1 MLVCCSCCNDKLR
14 REKRF
19 YERWIRESI
28 ATPRRTRGALESPP
42 PRSRRGGR
50 QSARRRAT
58 RNRRC
63 QSHRGR
69 LDFLNESP
77 ILLPRRGR
85 GRRRPGSRARPRRR
99 PSSRSAS
106 SPVVVVCGWHIRRA
120 FLAGAWLVPARRSK
134 RALSD
139 ASTRRIPS
147 SPLRVFDSPRDAR
160 EFRARSPASRPRI
173 IRPRRRPRRR
183 LAARP
188 APRPPRPPHRAHGH
202 HRTVGV
208 GVHAPSPPRRS
219 LAARRLRDSPRAP
232 PARQLQQRVLQHRV
246 LRRQRVRQ
254 PLQFASHASPRV
266 PLERPLPRPRRR
278 ARRAIRLE
286 STRASRR
293 FVVRAARRHRASPS
307 RRARVHARFPDR
319 LRAPIST
326 RARATRRAPSCV
338 AVGRHPRVGPRRS
351 RVSIGARAKSRVSI
365 GRRTCARSRVR
376 VRFGA
381 MCERVD
387 GEKRRAKKKKNATS
401 ATRRDRGYGRRIGRA
416 TTPRST
422 SRARHTT
429 IDRARAIARVAAR
442 APRTHRRRRVYFDA
456 RRRAKSRAR
465 ALDATRGATVLT
477 RADDR
482 VRETGAIMEVN
493 ATSTTGAREARA
505 RGDRSRSSANGSFW
519 TIWCAATRRR
529 ENGDEG
535 ADIKV

>member
-63 QSHRGR
+63 QSHRGH

-77 ILLPRRGR
+77 ILIPRRGR
-85 GRRRPGSRARPRRR
+85 GRRPGSRARPRRR

-106 SPVVVVCGWHIRRA
+106 SPVVVVCGWHIHRA

-173 IRPRRRPRRR
+173 IRPRRRRRPRRR
-183 LAARP
+183 PLPIARP
-188 APRPPRPPHRAHGH
+188 RQRHPPVPSR
-202 HRTVGV
+202 
-208 GVHAPSPPRRS
+208 APS
-219 LAARRLRDSPRAP
+219 
-232 PARQLQQRVLQHRV
+232 ARQLQQRVLQHRV
-246 LRRQRVRQ
+246 LRRERFRQ
-254 PLQFASHASPRV
+254 PLERVHASPRV

-293 FVVRAARRHRASPS
+293 VVLDARRHRA
-307 RRARVHARFPDR
+307 
-319 LRAPIST
+319 
-326 RARATRRAPSCV
+326 
-338 AVGRHPRVGPRRS
+338 RVGVCVDSVGTRGVATTS
-351 RVSIGARAKSRVSI
+351 SRVSI
-365 GRRTCARSRVR
+365 GRRTRVARFDWSAHVR
-376 VRFGA
+376 RFARFTPRERDVANA
-381 MCERVD
+381 MCAYM
-387 GEKRRAKKKKNATS
+387 RR
-401 ATRRDRGYGRRIGRA
+401 G
-416 TTPRST
+416 
-422 SRARHTT
+422 
-429 IDRARAIARVAAR
+429 
-442 APRTHRRRRVYFDA
+442 
-456 RRRAKSRAR
+456 
-465 ALDATRGATVLT
+465 
-477 RADDR
+477 
-482 VRETGAIMEVN
+482 
-493 ATSTTGAREARA
+493 
-505 RGDRSRSSANGSFW
+505 
-519 TIWCAATRRR
+519 
-529 ENGDEG
+529 
-535 ADIKV
+535 

>member
-63 QSHRGR
+63 QSHRGN

-77 ILLPRRGR
+77 ILIPRRGR
-85 GRRRPGSRARPRRR
+85 GRRPGSRARPRRR

-106 SPVVVVCGWHIRRA
+106 SPVVVVCGWHIHRA

-173 IRPRRRPRRR
+173 IRPRRRRRPRRR
-183 LAARP
+183 PLPIARARP
-188 APRPPRPPHRAHGH
+188 RH
-202 HRTVGV
+202 
-208 GVHAPSPPRRS
+208 PSVPS
-219 LAARRLRDSPRAP
+219 RAP
-232 PARQLQQRVLQHRV
+232 LARQLRQRVLQHRV
-246 LRRQRVRQ
+246 LRRERARQ
-254 PLQFASHASPRV
+254 PLERVHASPRV

-293 FVVRAARRHRASPS
+293 VVRVDAHAASDAPRVASARASACASMRSAPAAS
-307 RRARVHARFPDR
+307 DDVVARFDWSAACVARFDWSAHVRRFARYINFSNPHVRARVR
-319 LRAPIST
+319 SV
-326 RARATRRAPSCV
+326 CV
-338 AVGRHPRVGPRRS
+338 LRS
-351 RVSIGARAKSRVSI
+351 RI
-365 GRRTCARSRVR
+365 
-376 VRFGA
+376 
-381 MCERVD
+381 
-387 GEKRRAKKKKNATS
+387 
-401 ATRRDRGYGRRIGRA
+401 
-416 TTPRST
+416 
-422 SRARHTT
+422 
-429 IDRARAIARVAAR
+429 
-442 APRTHRRRRVYFDA
+442 
-456 RRRAKSRAR
+456 
-465 ALDATRGATVLT
+465 
-477 RADDR
+477 
-482 VRETGAIMEVN
+482 
-493 ATSTTGAREARA
+493 
-505 RGDRSRSSANGSFW
+505 
-519 TIWCAATRRR
+519 
-529 ENGDEG
+529 
-535 ADIKV
+535 

>member
-63 QSHRGR
+63 QSHRGH

-77 ILLPRRGR
+77 ILIPRRGR
-85 GRRRPGSRARPRRR
+85 GRRPGSRARPRRR

-106 SPVVVVCGWHIRRA
+106 SPVVVVCGWHIHRA

-173 IRPRRRPRRR
+173 IRPRRRRRPRRR
-183 LAARP
+183 PLPIARARP
-188 APRPPRPPHRAHGH
+188 RH
-202 HRTVGV
+202 
-208 GVHAPSPPRRS
+208 PSVPS
-219 LAARRLRDSPRAP
+219 RAP
-232 PARQLQQRVLQHRV
+232 LARQLRQRVLQHRV
-246 LRRQRVRQ
+246 LRRERVCQ
-254 PLQFASHASPRV
+254 PLERVHASPRV

-293 FVVRAARRHRASPS
+293 VVLAARRHRA
-307 RRARVHARFPDR
+307 RVGVCVD
-319 LRAPIST
+319 
-326 RARATRRAPSCV
+326 SC
-338 AVGRHPRVGPRRS
+338 GRHPRRRDD
-351 RVSIGARAKSRVSI
+351 ASRVSI
-365 GRRTCARSRVR
+365 GRRTSSRVSIGQRTCVDSR
-376 VRFGA
+376 VLHRANA
-381 MCERVD
+381 MWR
-387 GEKRRAKKKKNATS
+387 
-401 ATRRDRGYGRRIGRA
+401 TRCAHIC
-416 TTPRST
+416 
-422 SRARHTT
+422 
-429 IDRARAIARVAAR
+429 
-442 APRTHRRRRVYFDA
+442 DA
-456 RRRAKSRAR
+456 GKPS
-465 ALDATRGATVLT
+465 
-477 RADDR
+477 
-482 VRETGAIMEVN
+482 
-493 ATSTTGAREARA
+493 
-505 RGDRSRSSANGSFW
+505 
-519 TIWCAATRRR
+519 
-529 ENGDEG
+529 
-535 ADIKV
+535 

>member
-63 QSHRGR
+63 QSHRGH

-77 ILLPRRGR
+77 ILIPRRGR
-85 GRRRPGSRARPRRR
+85 GRRPGSRARPRRR

-106 SPVVVVCGWHIRRA
+106 SPVVVVCGWHIHRA

-173 IRPRRRPRRR
+173 IRPRRRRRPRRR
-183 LAARP
+183 PLPIARARQRHP
-188 APRPPRPPHRAHGH
+188 SVPSR
-202 HRTVGV
+202 
-208 GVHAPSPPRRS
+208 APS
-219 LAARRLRDSPRAP
+219 
-232 PARQLQQRVLQHRV
+232 ARQLQQRVLQHRV
-246 LRRQRVRQ
+246 LRRERARQ
-254 PLQFASHASPRV
+254 PLERVHASPRV

-293 FVVRAARRHRASPS
+293 VVLAARRHRARVGVCVDSVGTRGVGRR
-307 RRARVHARFPDR
+307 RRAFR
-319 LRAPIST
+319 L
-326 RARATRRAPSCV
+326 V
-338 AVGRHPRVGPRRS
+338 
-351 RVSIGARAKSRVSI
+351 GARASRVSI
-365 GRRTCARSRVR
+365 GRRTRVDSRVSPRDAGGERDVRNSDAGNKRAVCPFR
-376 VRFGA
+376 V
-381 MCERVD
+381 CVTVSHL
-387 GEKRRAKKKKNATS
+387 NATP
-401 ATRRDRGYGRRIGRA
+401 RDRA
-416 TTPRST
+416 
-422 SRARHTT
+422 RARHTT
-429 IDRARAIARVAAR
+429 NARAGSRARGARDA
-442 APRTHRRRRVYFDA
+442 THRRRRVYVDA
-456 RRRAKSRAR
+456 RDARNRRSNATDAR
-465 ALDATRGATVLT
+465 SDGINTRGRRGDGAGDHGG
-477 RADDR
+477 DDDDDDDG
-482 VRETGAIMEVN
+482 RE
-493 ATSTTGAREARA
+493 RA
-505 RGDRSRSSANGSFW
+505 RGR
-519 TIWCAATRRR
+519 AAIARRAR
-529 ENGDEG
+529 
-535 ADIKV
+535 

>member
-63 QSHRGR
+63 QSHRGH

-77 ILLPRRGR
+77 ILIPRRGR
-85 GRRRPGSRARPRRR
+85 GRRPGSRARPRRR

-106 SPVVVVCGWHIRRA
+106 SPVVVVCGWHIHRA

-173 IRPRRRPRRR
+173 IRPRRRRRPRRR
-183 LAARP
+183 PLPIARARP
-188 APRPPRPPHRAHGH
+188 RH
-202 HRTVGV
+202 
-208 GVHAPSPPRRS
+208 PSVPS
-219 LAARRLRDSPRAP
+219 RAP
-232 PARQLQQRVLQHRV
+232 LARQLRQRVLQHRV
-246 LRRQRVRQ
+246 LRRERARQ
-254 PLQFASHASPRV
+254 PLERVHASPRV

-293 FVVRAARRHRASPS
+293 VVLAARRHRARVGVCVDAVGTRGEDDVVARFDWSAHV
-307 RRARVHARFPDR
+307 RRFARFTPRERHVRIYATRVNPHVCARVWPFRV
-319 LRAPIST
+319 
-326 RARATRRAPSCV
+326 CV
-338 AVGRHPRVGPRRS
+338 TVSHLNASPR
-351 RVSIGARAKSRVSI
+351 
-365 GRRTCARSRVR
+365 
-376 VRFGA
+376 
-381 MCERVD
+381 
-387 GEKRRAKKKKNATS
+387 
-401 ATRRDRGYGRRIGRA
+401 
-416 TTPRST
+416 
-422 SRARHTT
+422 
-429 IDRARAIARVAAR
+429 DRARARSHDERARGIARAR
-442 APRTHRRRRVYFDA
+442 RARRDASTATRLHRRA
-456 RRRAKSRAR
+456 RRAKSALERDGRA
-465 ALDATRGATVLT
+465 
-477 RADDR
+477 
-482 VRETGAIMEVN
+482 E
-493 ATSTTGAREARA
+493 
-505 RGDRSRSSANGSFW
+505 
-519 TIWCAATRRR
+519 RRY
-529 ENGDEG
+529 
-535 ADIKV
+535 

>member
-63 QSHRGR
+63 QSHRGH

-77 ILLPRRGR
+77 ILIPRRGR
-85 GRRRPGSRARPRRR
+85 GRRPGSRARPRRR

-106 SPVVVVCGWHIRRA
+106 SPVVVVCGWHIHRA

-173 IRPRRRPRRR
+173 IRPRRRRRPRRR
-183 LAARP
+183 PLPIARARP
-188 APRPPRPPHRAHGH
+188 RH
-202 HRTVGV
+202 
-208 GVHAPSPPRRS
+208 PSVPS
-219 LAARRLRDSPRAP
+219 RAP
-232 PARQLQQRVLQHRV
+232 LARQLRQRVLQHRV
-246 LRRQRVRQ
+246 LRRERARQ
-254 PLQFASHASPRV
+254 PLERVHASARV

-293 FVVRAARRHRASPS
+293 VVLAARRHRARVGVCVDAVGTRGVGRR
-307 RRARVHARFPDR
+307 RRAFRLVGGVRRAFRLVGTRASIRAFYTARTR
-319 LRAPIST
+319 CGVRAIYKFFQPS
-326 RARATRRAPSCV
+326 RARACPFRVCV
-338 AVGRHPRVGPRRS
+338 TVSHLNASPR
-351 RVSIGARAKSRVSI
+351 
-365 GRRTCARSRVR
+365 
-376 VRFGA
+376 
-381 MCERVD
+381 
-387 GEKRRAKKKKNATS
+387 
-401 ATRRDRGYGRRIGRA
+401 
-416 TTPRST
+416 
-422 SRARHTT
+422 
-429 IDRARAIARVAAR
+429 DRARARSHDERARDPAR
-442 APRTHRRRRVYFDA
+442 ARGARRDA
-456 RRRAKSRAR
+456 STATRLHLRARRAKSALERDGRA
-465 ALDATRGATVLT
+465 
-477 RADDR
+477 
-482 VRETGAIMEVN
+482 E
-493 ATSTTGAREARA
+493 
-505 RGDRSRSSANGSFW
+505 
-519 TIWCAATRRR
+519 RRY
-529 ENGDEG
+529 
-535 ADIKV
+535 

>member
-63 QSHRGR
+63 QSHRGH

-77 ILLPRRGR
+77 ILIPRRGR
-85 GRRRPGSRARPRRR
+85 GRRPGSRARPRRR

-106 SPVVVVCGWHIRRA
+106 SPVVVVCGWHIHRA

-173 IRPRRRPRRR
+173 IRPRRRRRPRRR
-183 LAARP
+183 PLPIAR
-188 APRPPRPPHRAHGH
+188 
-202 HRTVGV
+202 
-208 GVHAPSPPRRS
+208 
-219 LAARRLRDSPRAP
+219 ARRRHPSVPSRAP
-232 PARQLQQRVLQHRV
+232 LARQLRQRVLQHRV
-246 LRRQRVRQ
+246 LRRERARQ
-254 PLQFASHASPRV
+254 PLERVHASPRV

-293 FVVRAARRHRASPS
+293 VVRVARRHRARVGVCVDAVGTRGVGRVVARFDWSAACIARFDWSAHVRRFARFTP
-307 RRARVHARFPDR
+307 RERDVRIYATRVNPTRARVCPFRV
-319 LRAPIST
+319 
-326 RARATRRAPSCV
+326 CV
-338 AVGRHPRVGPRRS
+338 TVSHLNASPR
-351 RVSIGARAKSRVSI
+351 
-365 GRRTCARSRVR
+365 
-376 VRFGA
+376 
-381 MCERVD
+381 
-387 GEKRRAKKKKNATS
+387 
-401 ATRRDRGYGRRIGRA
+401 
-416 TTPRST
+416 
-422 SRARHTT
+422 
-429 IDRARAIARVAAR
+429 DRARARSHDERARGIARAR
-442 APRTHRRRRVYFDA
+442 DVRRDASTATRLHRRA
-456 RRRAKSRAR
+456 RRAKSALERDGRA
-465 ALDATRGATVLT
+465 
-477 RADDR
+477 
-482 VRETGAIMEVN
+482 E
-493 ATSTTGAREARA
+493 
-505 RGDRSRSSANGSFW
+505 
-519 TIWCAATRRR
+519 RRY
-529 ENGDEG
+529 
-535 ADIKV
+535 

>member
-63 QSHRGR
+63 QSHRGH

-77 ILLPRRGR
+77 ILIPRRGR
-85 GRRRPGSRARPRRR
+85 GRRPGSRARPRRR

-106 SPVVVVCGWHIRRA
+106 SPVVVVCGWHIHRA

-173 IRPRRRPRRR
+173 IRPRRRRRPRRR
-183 LAARP
+183 
-188 APRPPRPPHRAHGH
+188 PRPIARARRRHPSVPS
-202 HRTVGV
+202 R
-208 GVHAPSPPRRS
+208 APS
-219 LAARRLRDSPRAP
+219 
-232 PARQLQQRVLQHRV
+232 ARQLRQRVLQHRV
-246 LRRQRVRQ
+246 LRRERVHQPLERVR
-254 PLQFASHASPRV
+254 ASPRV

-293 FVVRAARRHRASPS
+293 VVLAARRHRA
-307 RRARVHARFPDR
+307 RVGVFCRF
-319 LRAPIST
+319 
-326 RARATRRAPSCV
+326 
-338 AVGRHPRVGPRRS
+338 GRHPRRRTTS
-351 RVSIGARAKSRVSI
+351 SRVSI
-365 GRRTCARSRVR
+365 GRRARVARFDWSAHVRRFARFTPRERDVRIYATRVNPTRAR
-376 VRFGA
+376 VCPF
-381 MCERVD
+381 RVCVTVSHL
-387 GEKRRAKKKKNATS
+387 NAT
-401 ATRRDRGYGRRIGRA
+401 
-416 TTPRST
+416 PR
-422 SRARHTT
+422 
-429 IDRARAIARVAAR
+429 DRARAVTRRTRARDRAR
-442 APRTHRRRRVYFDA
+442 GARDATHRRRRVYIAYRDA
-456 RRRAKSRAR
+456 RNRRSNATDARSDGINTRGRRGDGATRSWRRRRRRRRRAR
-465 ALDATRGATVLT
+465 TR
-477 RADDR
+477 
-482 VRETGAIMEVN
+482 
-493 ATSTTGAREARA
+493 ARA
-505 RGDRSRSSANGSFW
+505 RGDR
-519 TIWCAATRRR
+519 
-529 ENGDEG
+529 
-535 ADIKV
+535 

>member
-63 QSHRGR
+63 QSHRGH

-77 ILLPRRGR
+77 ILIPRRGR
-85 GRRRPGSRARPRRR
+85 GRRPGSRARPRRR

-106 SPVVVVCGWHIRRA
+106 SPVVVVCGWHIHRA

-173 IRPRRRPRRR
+173 IRPRRRRRPRRR
-183 LAARP
+183 PLPIARARQRHP
-188 APRPPRPPHRAHGH
+188 SVPSR
-202 HRTVGV
+202 
-208 GVHAPSPPRRS
+208 APS
-219 LAARRLRDSPRAP
+219 
-232 PARQLQQRVLQHRV
+232 ARQLQQRVLQHRV
-246 LRRQRVRQ
+246 LRRERARQ
-254 PLQFASHASPRV
+254 PLERVHASPRV

-293 FVVRAARRHRASPS
+293 VVLAARRHRARVGVCVDSVGTRGVGRR
-307 RRARVHARFPDR
+307 RRAFR
-319 LRAPIST
+319 L
-326 RARATRRAPSCV
+326 V
-338 AVGRHPRVGPRRS
+338 
-351 RVSIGARAKSRVSI
+351 GARASRVSI
-365 GRRTCARSRVR
+365 GRRTRVDSRV
-376 VRFGA
+376 
-381 MCERVD
+381 
-387 GEKRRAKKKKNATS
+387 S
-401 ATRRDRGYGRRIGRA
+401 
-416 TTPRST
+416 
-422 SRARHTT
+422 H
-429 IDRARAIARVAAR
+429 RARAACVRSVC
-442 APRTHRRRRVYFDA
+442 
-456 RRRAKSRAR
+456 
-465 ALDATRGATVLT
+465 VL
-477 RADDR
+477 
-482 VRETGAIMEVN
+482 
-493 ATSTTGAREARA
+493 
-505 RGDRSRSSANGSFW
+505 RSR
-519 TIWCAATRRR
+519 I
-529 ENGDEG
+529 
-535 ADIKV
+535 

>member
-63 QSHRGR
+63 QSHRGH

-77 ILLPRRGR
+77 ILIPRRGR
-85 GRRRPGSRARPRRR
+85 GRRPGSRARPRRR

-106 SPVVVVCGWHIRRA
+106 SPVVVVCGWHIHRA

-173 IRPRRRPRRR
+173 IRPRRRRRPRRR
-183 LAARP
+183 PLPIARARP
-188 APRPPRPPHRAHGH
+188 RH
-202 HRTVGV
+202 
-208 GVHAPSPPRRS
+208 PSVPS
-219 LAARRLRDSPRAP
+219 RAP
-232 PARQLQQRVLQHRV
+232 LARQLRQRVLQHRV
-246 LRRQRVRQ
+246 LRRERVCQ
-254 PLQFASHASPRV
+254 PLERVHASPRV

-293 FVVRAARRHRASPS
+293 VVLAARRHRARVGVCVDAVGTRGVGRRRRAFRLVGGVRRAFRLVGTRASIRAFYTARTRCGVRAIYKFFQPS
-307 RRARVHARFPDR
+307 RARACPFRVCVTVSHLNASPRDRARAVTRRTRARD
-319 LRAPIST
+319 
-326 RARATRRAPSCV
+326 RARATRATRRIDGDAFTSTRAT
-338 AVGRHPRVGPRRS
+338 RE
-351 RVSIGARAKSRVSI
+351 IGAR
-365 GRRTCARSRVR
+365 
-376 VRFGA
+376 
-381 MCERVD
+381 
-387 GEKRRAKKKKNATS
+387 
-401 ATRRDRGYGRRIGRA
+401 TRR
-416 TTPRST
+416 
-422 SRARHTT
+422 
-429 IDRARAIARVAAR
+429 
-442 APRTHRRRRVYFDA
+442 
-456 RRRAKSRAR
+456 
-465 ALDATRGATVLT
+465 TRGATVLT
-477 RADDR
+477 RAGDGATAHRDHGGDDDDDDDG
-482 VRETGAIMEVN
+482 RE
-493 ATSTTGAREARA
+493 RA
-505 RGDRSRSSANGSFW
+505 RRSAAIARSA
-519 TIWCAATRRR
+519 R
-529 ENGDEG
+529 
-535 ADIKV
+535 

>member
-63 QSHRGR
+63 QSHRGH

-77 ILLPRRGR
+77 ILIPRRGR
-85 GRRRPGSRARPRRR
+85 GRRPGSRARPRRR

-106 SPVVVVCGWHIRRA
+106 SPVVVVCGWHIHRA

-173 IRPRRRPRRR
+173 IRPRRRRRPRRR
-183 LAARP
+183 PLPIARARP
-188 APRPPRPPHRAHGH
+188 RH
-202 HRTVGV
+202 
-208 GVHAPSPPRRS
+208 PSVPS
-219 LAARRLRDSPRAP
+219 RAP
-232 PARQLQQRVLQHRV
+232 LARQLRQRVLQHRV
-246 LRRQRVRQ
+246 LRRERARQ
-254 PLQFASHASPRV
+254 PLERVHASPRV

-293 FVVRAARRHRASPS
+293 VVLAARRHRARVGVCVDAVGTRGVGRR
-307 RRARVHARFPDR
+307 RRAFRLVGAR
-319 LRAPIST
+319 
-326 RARATRRAPSCV
+326 RRAFRLV
-338 AVGRHPRVGPRRS
+338 
-351 RVSIGARAKSRVSI
+351 GARASIRAFYTARTPCAHICDAGKPSCMCARVSVPCVCY
-365 GRRTCARSRVR
+365 GLA
-376 VRFGA
+376 F
-381 MCERVD
+381 ERVAA
-387 GEKRRAKKKKNATS
+387 G
-401 ATRRDRGYGRRIGRA
+401 
-416 TTPRST
+416 
-422 SRARHTT
+422 SRARGHTT
-429 IDRARAIARVAAR
+429 NARAGSRARGARDA
-442 APRTHRRRRVYFDA
+442 THRRRRVYIDA
-456 RRRAKSRAR
+456 RDARNRRSNATDARSDGINTRGRRGDGAPRSWRRRRRRRRRA
-465 ALDATRGATVLT
+465 
-477 RADDR
+477 
-482 VRETGAIMEVN
+482 RE
-493 ATSTTGAREARA
+493 SARE
-505 RGDRSRSSANGSFW
+505 RGDRSKRSVNASFW
-519 TIWCAATRRR
+519 MIWCAATLERA
-529 ENGDEG
+529 NGDG
-535 ADIKV
+535 MGDIKNADARGRAARGARGGRAKRATRTRARRLTTTRSTVIGFRDRY

>member
-63 QSHRGR
+63 QSHRGH

-77 ILLPRRGR
+77 ILIPRRGR
-85 GRRRPGSRARPRRR
+85 GRRPGSRARPRRR

-106 SPVVVVCGWHIRRA
+106 SPVVVVCGWHIHRA

-173 IRPRRRPRRR
+173 IRPRRRRRPRRR
-183 LAARP
+183 PLPIARARP
-188 APRPPRPPHRAHGH
+188 RH
-202 HRTVGV
+202 
-208 GVHAPSPPRRS
+208 PSVPS
-219 LAARRLRDSPRAP
+219 RAP
-232 PARQLQQRVLQHRV
+232 LARQLRQRVLQHRV
-246 LRRQRVRQ
+246 LRRERARQ
-254 PLQFASHASPRV
+254 PLERVHASPRV

-293 FVVRAARRHRASPS
+293 VVLAARRHRARVGVCVDAVGTRGVGRR
-307 RRARVHARFPDR
+307 RRAFRLVGARRRAFRLVGVRASIRAFYTARTRCAHICDAGKPYTCARVSVPCVCYGLAFERFAAGSRARAVTR
-319 LRAPIST
+319 RT
-326 RARATRRAPSCV
+326 RARDRARAGRATRRIDGDAFTSTR
-338 AVGRHPRVGPRRS
+338 ATRE
-351 RVSIGARAKSRVSI
+351 IGAR
-365 GRRTCARSRVR
+365 
-376 VRFGA
+376 
-381 MCERVD
+381 
-387 GEKRRAKKKKNATS
+387 
-401 ATRRDRGYGRRIGRA
+401 TRR
-416 TTPRST
+416 
-422 SRARHTT
+422 
-429 IDRARAIARVAAR
+429 
-442 APRTHRRRRVYFDA
+442 
-456 RRRAKSRAR
+456 
-465 ALDATRGATVLT
+465 TRGATVLT
-477 RADDR
+477 RAGDGATAR
-482 VRETGAIMEVN
+482 AIME
-493 ATSTTGAREARA
+493 ATTTTTTTGANARDEARRSLEA
-505 RGDRSRSSANGSFW
+505 LGEREFLDDLVRGDARTRERGRNG
-519 TIWCAATRRR
+519 
-529 ENGDEG
+529 GY
-535 ADIKV
+535 